1 MADKPAGTGSLLPFA
16 SVITLIVTLL
26 RLVGELQGWNAFLF
40 NAEGPGPESRQ
51 GWFGITLLIPI
62 FGFWFGARLRRN
74 TGEPAHAGRAAVFH
88 GLAAAVLFGGFA
100 LAMQTGLIQMPSKEA
115 PAAPTGM
122 AWALVFVAAAIAVAF
137 AAWPRLSALLFAYA
151 LLARIP
157 VVAITFLADSKGWD
171 THYTKLPPDFVLPD
185 GMTKPVFL
193 AVPQL
198 TFWIAFT
205 MLVGGLFGALG
216 AACSRRAANGA
227 P

>member
-1 MADKPAGTGSLLPFA
+1 MADKPSGTGSLLLLA
-16 SVITLIVTLL
+16 GALTLVVTLL
-26 RLVGELQGWNAFLF
+26 RLTGELQGWNAFLF

-62 FGFWFGARLRRN
+62 FGFWFGARLRRT
-74 TGEPAHAGRAAVFH
+74 TGEPPHAGRAAVFY

-100 LAMQTGLIQMPSKEA
+100 LAMQTGLIRMPTKEL

-157 VVAITFLADSKGWD
+157 VIAITFLADAKGWD
-171 THYTKLPPDFVLPD
+171 THYTKLPADFVLPD
-185 GMTKPVFL
+185 GMSKAVFL
-193 AVPQL
+193 SLPQL
-198 TFWIAFT
+198 TFWVAFT

-216 AACSRRAANGA
+216 AALSRRSS
-227 P
+227 